1 MKILFT
7 NWISRLLDGYVTRV
21 TFVSLSKYNKSRI
34 YNLRTPSSDTISYST
49 VSNMINIASQ
59 YFKTIKKQLNE
70 RLPRCKNLKNSSV
83 MYNYPILATLDHL
96 RNHSLRDYRHEI
108 KGEPRVI
115 PGPKRRGKPTHPSPK
130 YRGHLPRVVRL
141 LTRRRTRRIRFWAT
155 PTSARRWPSYAWSL
169 TSVRTGTRSSGAA
182 SGGSV

>member
-1 MKILFT
+1 MDTWLELRSFLYLNIINRGYITRERHHQIRYPILQFQT
-7 NWISRLLDGYVTRV
+7 WSISHL
-21 TFVSLSKYNKSRI
+21 
-34 YNLRTPSSDTISYST
+34 
-49 VSNMINIASQ
+49 NIL
-59 YFKTIKKQLNE
+59 KQS
-70 RLPRCKNLKNSSV
+70 KNS
-83 MYNYPILATLDHL
+83 YPILATLDHL